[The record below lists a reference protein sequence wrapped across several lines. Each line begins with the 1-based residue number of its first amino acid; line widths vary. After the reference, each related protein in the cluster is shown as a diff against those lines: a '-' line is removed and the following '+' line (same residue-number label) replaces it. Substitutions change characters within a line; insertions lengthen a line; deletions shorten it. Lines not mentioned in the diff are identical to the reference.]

1 MRLTELQVH
10 FAELLEGGAAIPGIF
25 ASGPVP
31 IGRALEVHRATI
43 ESGFVRVLAL
53 GYPTVE
59 ALVGADF
66 FGRVA
71 LDYHDTPASRRDPTL
86 ADYGQAFPGFVTDYA
101 AVQSLPYLADVARL
115 DQAVDRCQG
124 AEDASEPF
132 IIDETVSLELPRS
145 LTLLAMAF
153 PAVEIRAAVFNGDD
167 GALGK
172 LDIAPHRRAAAVWRS
187 GRSVVVSP
195 MAPSAMRFL
204 ATLKAGAAPDAAL
217 AAAACEQPADVLT
230 TLQTDV
236 FAAAFARVRPSHE
249 KVIP

>member
-10 FAELLEGGAAIPGIF
+10 FAELLEGGIDIPGIF

-43 ESGFVRVLAL
+43 GNGFMRVLAL

-59 ALVGADF
+59 ALVGAGF
-66 FGRVA
+66 FERMA
-71 LDYHDTPASRRDPTL
+71 LDYHDTPSLRMDAAL
-86 ADYGQAFPGFVTDYA
+86 ADYGKAFPGFAAGYA
-101 AVQSLPYLADVARL
+101 PVQSLPYLADVARL
-115 DQAVDRCQG
+115 DRAVDHCQG
-124 AEDASEPF
+124 AEAANERF
-132 IIDETVSLELPRS
+132 VIDETVSLELPRS
-145 LTLLAMAF
+145 LRLLALAF
-153 PAVEIRAAVFNGDD
+153 PAVEIRAAIFDGDD

-172 LDIAPHRRAAAVWRS
+172 LDITPRRRAAAVWRS

-204 ATLKAGAAPDAAL
+204 ATLKAGATPDAAL
-217 AAAACEQPADVLT
+217 AAAAGEQPADVLT